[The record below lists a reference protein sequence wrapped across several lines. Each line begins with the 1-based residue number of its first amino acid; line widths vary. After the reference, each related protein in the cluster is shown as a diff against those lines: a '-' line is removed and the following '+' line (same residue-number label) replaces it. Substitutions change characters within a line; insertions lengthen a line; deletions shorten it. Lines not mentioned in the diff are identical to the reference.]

1 MYNKEGVVCIHMY
14 THTHRYTMGYHSA
27 VRKNILPFVTTQ
39 TKLEGIIL
47 SAIRKTERQML
58 YDITYMLNIKHM
70 LIEEESRMAVNRG

>member
-1 MYNKEGVVCIHMY
+1 MYP
-14 THTHRYTMGYHSA
+14 HTHRYTMGYYSA